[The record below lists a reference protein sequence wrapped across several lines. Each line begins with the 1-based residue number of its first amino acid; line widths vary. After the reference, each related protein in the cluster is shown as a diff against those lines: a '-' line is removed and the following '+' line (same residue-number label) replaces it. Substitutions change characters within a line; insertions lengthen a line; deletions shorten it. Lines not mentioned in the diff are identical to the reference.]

1 VDGLVGTHV
10 AEVSMKKLGK
20 TGQRVIKIVHIFL
33 ASLWVGGAVTLNA
46 ALLLLGPAETMGELL
61 GYNYAAK
68 MIDDAII
75 IPGAMGCLLTG
86 ILISGFTHWGF
97 FKYRWVLVKYVMT
110 VICIVIGIVVLGPT
124 VNNQPAIT
132 MELGIAAYGDPVY
145 HANYVHCLMGGA
157 FQLTAILFMLSI
169 SSLKP
174 WSKTKKT
181 AGAAQAEAAG

>member
-1 VDGLVGTHV
+1 
-10 AEVSMKKLGK
+10 MKKLGR
-20 TGQRVIKIVHIFL
+20 TGQRVIKIVHIFF
-33 ASLWVGGAVTLNA
+33 ASLWVGGAVSLNA

-61 GYNYAAK
+61 GYNYAA
-68 MIDDAII
+68 MIIDDAII

-86 ILISGFTHWGF
+86 LFISGFTHWGF
-97 FKYRWVLVKYVMT
+97 FKYRWVLVKYVLT
-110 VICIVIGIVVLGPT
+110 VLCIVVGIVVLGPT

-132 MELGIAAYGDPVY
+132 MELGIAAYGDPEY

-174 WSKTKKT
+174 WNRTGKTVEVAP
-181 AGAAQAEAAG
+181 AGEAG